1 MYEMESIR
9 CVTKAN
15 TLEHF
20 KKTRKRL
27 IIESIVI
34 AIILVSFSSA
44 AAFLNAFT
52 EDNIEDRDSSST

>member
-1 MYEMESIR
+1 MECIR

-20 KKTRKRL
+20 KKTRRRL

-34 AIILVSFSSA
+34 AVILVSFSTA

-52 EDNIEDRDSSST
+52 EDHLGSDSA